1 MSDTSRKNQYDAP
14 NYTMRR
20 EMSGQVEAATS
31 SFVQF
36 QFFQKVRL
44 NSIRAIVLTAGTA
57 TATPADASLEI
68 SLYGPSG
75 TTSIGNFAYLTNTAM
90 HLFQSTVT
98 NTIAANNGVRFA
110 KLLDATGITGVVV
123 EYEVLPDAVQS

>member
-1 MSDTSRKNQYDAP
+1 MSKNIQSYDDP
-14 NYTMRR
+14 NYTIRR
-20 EMSGQVEAATS
+20 EQSGMVLAATS

-44 NSIRAIVLTAGTA
+44 NSVRAMVLTAGTA

-68 SLYGPSG
+68 SLYGPGG
-75 TTSIGNFAYLTNTAM
+75 TTSIGNFAYTTNTAGK
-90 HLFQSTVT
+90 LFQSTVT
-98 NTIAANNGVRFA
+98 HTIAANNGVRFA
-110 KLLDATGITGVVV
+110 KLLDATGINAVAV